1 MRWEQKSGTRGDS
14 RVCHWYS
21 YLVLTFSVIDYWT
34 DALQHG
40 IYLFYIIKEQLNHY
54 RKSFFLFQNLSTW
67 LESRPLPT
75 LVNKKKA
82 IWRNLLSVQNKA
94 ISLVAMG
101 SKELWL
107 VQENHANVK
116 PDLSVKLGRCFECYR
131 SRKNTL
137 RKLTVAVNGRSIK
150 FEFWMKEALATV
162 ENLCPLWL
170 EILRSLW
177 YSVGDTL

>member
-1 MRWEQKSGTRGDS
+1 MFLPHFDVFCDLLLNRCTAIWNLFVLYNKETNYPSKS
-14 RVCHWYS
+14 
-21 YLVLTFSVIDYWT
+21 
-34 DALQHG
+34 
-40 IYLFYIIKEQLNHY
+40 
-54 RKSFFLFQNLSTW
+54 FLFQNLSTW

-116 PDLSVKLGRCFECYR
+116 PHLSVKLGRCFEYYR
-131 SRKNTL
+131 SSKNKL
-137 RKLTVAVNGRSIK
+137 RKLTVEVNGRSIK
-150 FEFWMKEALATV
+150 LEFWMKEALATV

-177 YSVGDTL
+177 YSVEDTL